1 LARKTAAIIQDD
13 GTGPELVK
21 TMKVLKACDAKMN

>member
-1 LARKTAAIIQDD
+1 LARKTAAIKGD